1 MPFDLTPTLTDRA
14 VGAVLGSAAG
24 DALGAPYE
32 FKPSLPD
39 DVPVEFRA
47 GGPWNLG
54 EWTDD
59 TSMAVPIL
67 QAIARGDALTD
78 AATLGR
84 IVAEWRDW
92 AVDAKDVGI
101 QTRQVLGLLPAA
113 TAVRAGA
120 DAADADADADA
131 DALDLAALE
140 PAVRAAARTLHERT
154 GRSGGNGSLMRT
166 GPVALASLDDGQE
179 VALAESARRI
189 SELTHYETDA
199 GDACVIW
206 SLAIRH
212 AIRTGAYDVR
222 TPIDALPEDRRARW
236 HGFLDVAEQT
246 QPRDIPGSNGW
257 VVAAMQAA
265 WSAIHH
271 ADLAGEGLQQTLER
285 AVRCGNDTD
294 TVAAIAG
301 SLAGAKW
308 GGSAVPAAWR
318 RELHGWPGLRADDLD
333 GLAEIAVQRGST
345 AAEA

>member
-1 MPFDLTPTLTDRA
+1 MPFDLTPTLIDRA
-14 VGAVLGSAAG
+14 IGAVLGSAAG

-39 DVPVEFRA
+39 DVPVEFKA

-113 TAVRAGA
+113 PAVPV
-120 DAADADADADA
+120 DADADAA
-131 DALDLAALE
+131 ALDLAALE

-199 GDACVIW
+199 GARRRPRGVG
-206 SLAIRH
+206 R
-212 AIRTGAYDVR
+212 
-222 TPIDALPEDRRARW
+222 DRRA
-236 HGFLDVAEQT
+236 
-246 QPRDIPGSNGW
+246 
-257 VVAAMQAA
+257 
-265 WSAIHH
+265 
-271 ADLAGEGLQQTLER
+271 AGEHRGRRVMGER
-285 AVRCGNDTD
+285 RGRRGTRKTRGFVENCGE
-294 TVAAIAG
+294 
-301 SLAGAKW
+301 SRMP
-308 GGSAVPAAWR
+308 VPPHR
-318 RELHGWPGLRADDLD
+318 
-333 GLAEIAVQRGST
+333 
-345 AAEA
+345 